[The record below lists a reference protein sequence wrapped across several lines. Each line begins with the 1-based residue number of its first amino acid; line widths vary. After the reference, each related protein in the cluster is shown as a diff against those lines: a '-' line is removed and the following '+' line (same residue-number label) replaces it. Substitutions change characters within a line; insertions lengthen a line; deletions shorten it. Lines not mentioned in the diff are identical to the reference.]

1 MAKKKKTGSDAIL
14 DFCRKKLES
23 ADNESFNDILADL
36 AFFVRQPI
44 QTGEVDGADVADI
57 IGNAAKDKGQNAA
70 DVIKSFREALE
81 AVEVFHENTAE
92 FREPAAPGVVVEI
105 KAVNKKTR
113 KNNPVPDQPE
123 INYNPDFANPHYA
136 DYGYTDAGFVN
147 RFFDAFVDQF
157 YYVPE
162 WDRWAAWT
170 GTHWSADNGQ
180 ALLWEAARTL
190 ARLKCEEEGQRLTD
204 EDQEELLKAC
214 ESFFR
219 RYRGTA
225 GLRSFQEMAKHDM
238 RFRKV
243 SSDFDKDPWLLN
255 CLNGTLNLQTLE
267 VKPFDPLDYITQQI
281 KHNYNFKADCPLWLE
296 SIAKYMKGDEDLIAY
311 LKRFLGYSLTGVTS
325 EQAFMVAHGEGANG
339 KGTIA
344 RVMSQLLGG
353 YYKSA
358 AANTFYKKP
367 ETAGHSDDLAGLRG
381 ARLVVASEADEA
393 AKLDEGLIKRL
404 TGEDTIRVAFKNQSF
419 FEFTPTFKIMLAV
432 NHAPRISGRDFGIW
446 RRVHKLPFN
455 YKVSI
460 EERLANPDFEKQLM
474 QELEGILAWCVEG
487 CAEFR
492 RIGLSPPKAVL
503 DAVEQYKKETD
514 VLGEFLAHCCTLEEG
529 AEESATELYKVYKEH
544 CTEAAEEPISQ
555 RFFGFKLRERNLSK
569 ARARVGIVW
578 KGIRLKTF
586 AERADAYDNASD

>member
-1 MAKKKKTGSDAIL
+1 MAKKEKSGADAIL
-14 DFCRKKLES
+14 DFCRQKLE
-23 ADNESFNDILADL
+23 AATVDNFNDTLADL

-44 QTGEVDGADVADI
+44 AAGELDGADVAELI
-57 IGNAAKDKGQNAA
+57 ANAGRDKGKEAG
-70 DVIKSFREALE
+70 DTIKDFREALE
-81 AVEVFHENTAE
+81 AVEVFHENTKD
-92 FREPAAPGVVVEI
+92 FRESAGESVVVDKEV
-105 KAVNKKTR
+105 KKKTR
-113 KNNPVPDQPE
+113 KNNPAPE
-123 INYNPDFANPHYA
+123 RIDNPDFANPHYR

-147 RFFDAFVDQF
+147 RFFDKYVDQF

-170 GTHWSADNGQ
+170 GTHWSAENGQ
-180 ALLWEAARTL
+180 ALLWEAARQL
-190 ARLKCEEEGQRLTD
+190 ARLRAEEELEYLTGDDQRDLF
-204 EDQEELLKAC
+204 KAC

-225 GLRSFQEMAKHDM
+225 GLRSFQEMAKYDM

-243 SSDFDKDPWLLN
+243 SAEFDKDPWLLN
-255 CLNGTLNLQTLE
+255 CKNGTLNLQTLE
-267 VKPFDPLDYITQQI
+267 TRAFDPLDYITQQI
-281 KHNYNFKADCPLWLE
+281 KVNYDFRAECPLWVE
-296 SIAKYMKGDEDLIAY
+296 AISKYMCGNEELVGY

-353 YYKSA
+353 YFKSA

-404 TGEDTIRVAFKNQSF
+404 TGEDCIRVAFKNQSF

-455 YKVSI
+455 YKITV
-460 EERLANPDFEKQLM
+460 EERLKDPDFENKLIL
-474 QELEGILAWCVEG
+474 ELEGILAWCVEG

-492 RIGLSPPKAVL
+492 RIGLAPPQAVL
-503 DAVEQYKKETD
+503 DAVEQYKKDTD
-514 VLGEFLAHCCTLEEG
+514 VLGEFISGCCVLEPG
-529 AEESATELYKVYKEH
+529 AEETATQLYKEYKEH

-555 RFFGFKLRERNLSK
+555 RFFGFKLRERNLNK
-569 ARARVGIVW
+569 ARGRAGIVW
-578 KGIRLKTF
+578 KGIRLKNF
-586 AERADAYDNASD
+586 IERADAYDAAVV

>member
-1 MAKKKKTGSDAIL
+1 MAK
-14 DFCRKKLES
+14 E
-23 ADNESFNDILADL
+23 
-36 AFFVRQPI
+36 
-44 QTGEVDGADVADI
+44 
-57 IGNAAKDKGQNAA
+57 KGQVPA
-70 DVIKSFREALE
+70 DVIKLFREALE
-81 AVEVFHENTAE
+81 AVEIFHENTAE
-92 FREPAAPGVVVEI
+92 FRTVAEPGAVTAN
-105 KAVNKKTR
+105 KALNKKTR
-113 KNNPVPDQPE
+113 KNNPGLSEPE
-123 INYNPDFANPHYA
+123 PNQNPDYANPHYC

-147 RFFDAFVDQF
+147 RFFDKFVDQF

-170 GTHWSADNGQ
+170 GTHWSAENGQ
-180 ALLWEAARTL
+180 ALLWEAARRL
-190 ARLKCEEEGQRLTD
+190 AREKLEEEAERLTGD
-204 EDQEELLKAC
+204 DQRDLLKAC
-214 ESFFR
+214 EAFFR
-219 RYRGTA
+219 RYRGTG

-243 SSDFDKDPWLLN
+243 SGDFDKDPWLLN

-267 VKPFDPLDYITQQI
+267 IKTFDPLDYITQQI
-281 KHNYNFKADCPLWLE
+281 KVNYNFKADCPLWLE
-296 SIAKYMKGDEDLIAY
+296 SVSKYMCGDSDLVAY

-358 AANTFYKKP
+358 AATTFYKKV

-455 YKVSI
+455 YKVTI

-474 QELEGILAWCVEG
+474 GELEGILAWCVEG

-492 RIGLSPPKAVL
+492 RIGLDPPKAVI
-503 DAVEQYKKETD
+503 DAVEQYKKDTD
-514 VLGEFLAHCCTLEEG
+514 VLGEFISSCCTLEPG
-529 AEESATELYKVYKEH
+529 GEETATELYKVYKEH
-544 CTEAAEEPISQ
+544 CIEAAEEPISQ
-555 RFFGFKLRERNLSK
+555 RFFGFKLRERNLVK
-569 ARARVGIVW
+569 ARGRSGIVW
-578 KGIRLKTF
+578 KGIRLQTF
-586 AERADAYDNASD
+586 TERADNYDKAGD